1 MILIIAD
8 DLTGANDTGVQ
19 FAKNGYKTSV
29 LILDDKLK
37 NMECKNIHDVLVID
51 TETREV
57 EENVA
62 RYKLAEM
69 QKEIKLEVSENDIV
83 YKKIDSTL
91 RGNAGAEIEE
101 ILKIFKKQFCLLSP
115 SFPPHQRI
123 TVGGNLIVQ
132 DKPLGFSPYIAG
144 NNHNITESF
153 IPSILEKQTKLP
165 IGRIDIK
172 EIQKGKTNIIDLIA
186 NLTNKG
192 KKIIVAD
199 SSNDRNLRDIVISGM
214 SFGSKVLFAGSAGL
228 ANCLAESYKK
238 ATEPTINV
246 QNNKSPILIVGGSR
260 NPIMVDQI
268 RHLKDN
274 LDFAELRIDIREIYI
289 KKDKK
294 LHQYTKES
302 LEILKRN
309 HDLIIY
315 TDAPNNEQKAI
326 DNELMEKY
334 KLSYKDLENNIK
346 EFLGILTSNI
356 VKGAN
361 IRNLILTGGDIAISA
376 CRELGISNLE
386 LLGELLPGIPLT
398 NARYDDNSL
407 NIITKAGGF
416 GEKDTL
422 YNLIKQF
429 QDCC

>member
-1 MILIIAD
+1 MIFIIAD

-37 NMECKNIHDVLVID
+37 NMECKNLHDVLVID

-62 RYKLAEM
+62 RDKLAEM
-69 QKEIKLEVSENDIV
+69 LKEIKFEVSENDIV

-101 ILKIFKKQFCLLSP
+101 NLKIFKKQFCLLSP
-115 SFPPHQRI
+115 SFPPHQRVTI
-123 TVGGNLIVQ
+123 GGNLIVQ
-132 DKPLGFSPYIAG
+132 DKPLGFSTYIAG
-144 NNHNITESF
+144 NNYDITGSF
-153 IPSILEKQTKLP
+153 IPSILEKQTKLL

-172 EIQKGKTNIIDLIA
+172 EIQKGENNITNLISM
-186 NLTNKG
+186 LNKEG
-192 KKIIVAD
+192 KEIIVAD
-199 SSNDRNLRDIVISGM
+199 SSNEKHLKDIISSGM

-238 ATEPTINV
+238 TTKPKINV
-246 QNNKSPILIVGGSR
+246 RDNKSPILIVGGSR

-274 LDFAELRIDIREIYI
+274 LDFAELRIDIREIYTQR
-289 KKDKK
+289 DKK
-294 LHQYTKES
+294 LHQYTEES
-302 LEILKRN
+302 LEILKKN

-326 DNELMEKY
+326 DKELVEKY
-334 KLSYKDLENNIK
+334 KLSYRELENNIK
-346 EFLGILTSNI
+346 EFLGMLTSNI
-356 VKGAN
+356 VKDAS
-361 IRNLILTGGDIAISA
+361 IRNLILTGGDIAISVY
-376 CRELGISNLE
+376 RELGISKLE

-398 NARYDDNSL
+398 SAKFDDNSL

-416 GEKDTL
+416 GKKDTL
-422 YNLIKQF
+422 YDLIKNF
-429 QDCC
+429 QNC

>member
-1 MILIIAD
+1 MIFIIAD

-19 FAKNGYKTSV
+19 FAKHGYKTSV

-37 NMECKNIHDVLVID
+37 NMECKNVHDVLVID

-57 EENVA
+57 GENVA
-62 RYKLAEM
+62 RGKLARM
-69 QKEIKLEVSENDIV
+69 LKEIKFGVSENDIV

-101 ILKIFKKQFCLLSP
+101 NLKIFKKQFCLLSP
-115 SFPPHQRI
+115 SFPPHQRV

-132 DKPLGFSPYIAG
+132 DKPLGFTPYIAA
-144 NNHNITESF
+144 NNHDIAESF

-165 IGRIDIK
+165 IGIIDIK
-172 EIQKGKTNIIDLIA
+172 EIQKGKTNITNLITM
-186 NLTNKG
+186 LTNEG
-192 KKIIVAD
+192 KEIIVAD
-199 SSNDRNLRDIVISGM
+199 SSNEKHLKDIVSSGM

-228 ANCLAESYKK
+228 ANCLAESYQKK
-238 ATEPTINV
+238 TGPTINV
-246 QNNKSPILIVGGSR
+246 QHNKSPILVVGGSR

-268 RHLKDN
+268 RYLKNN
-274 LDFAELRIDIREIYI
+274 LDFNELRIDIREIYTQ
-289 KKDKK
+289 KDNK

-302 LEILKRN
+302 LEIIKGN

-326 DNELMEKY
+326 DNELMRKY
-334 KLSYKDLENNIK
+334 KLTYKELEKNIK
-346 EFLGILTSNI
+346 IFLGLLTSNI

-361 IRNLILTGGDIAISA
+361 VRNLILTGGDIAISA
-376 CRELGISNLE
+376 CRELGISKLE

-398 NARYDDNSL
+398 IARYDDNSL

-416 GEKDTL
+416 GKKDTL
-422 YNLIKQF
+422 YDLIKNF
-429 QDCC
+429 QNC